1 MKWREG
7 EREEKAEDSPYG
19 AKDSPYGAP
28 ESHRS
33 YIHLHSS
40 DHTGLVDLGRARDS
54 QMMPM
59 LFQHREYKERCH
71 N

>member
-1 MKWREG
+1 MILDCAKLTIKPTMTWREG
-7 EREEKAEDSPYG
+7 EREEEAEDSPYG

-40 DHTGLVDLGRARDS
+40 AHTDSVNLGRA
-54 QMMPM
+54 
-59 LFQHREYKERCH
+59 
-71 N
+71 